1 MTVTAGAR
9 PPPTAP
15 GGALTLKAGIGEGN
29 SGSEGGAVSIEGGL
43 GANTGGAVSVTSG
56 VGTADDSGS
65 MTIATAD
72 SGSSSERRYDA
83 DNRDLDFW
91 GDGGVYGWRDG
102 HRNWR
107 RGGCDLPERGGWQ
120 HRPAGR

>member
-1 MTVTAGAR
+1 MGDGNTGPGGAVTVTAGKT
-9 PPPTAP
+9 TADSAA

-72 SGSSSERRYDA
+72 SGSSGDDA
-83 DNRDLDFW
+83 DN
-91 GDGGVYGWRDG
+91 
-102 HRNWR
+102 
-107 RGGCDLPERGGWQ
+107 
-120 HRPAGR
+120 HRP